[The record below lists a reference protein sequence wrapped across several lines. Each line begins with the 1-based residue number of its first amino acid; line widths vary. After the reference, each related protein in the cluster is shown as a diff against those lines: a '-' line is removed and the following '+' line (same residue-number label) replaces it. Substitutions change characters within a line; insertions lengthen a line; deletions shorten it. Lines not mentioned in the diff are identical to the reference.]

1 MNRNCHR
8 LVFSALHGRLVP
20 VCEGTRGRR
29 KGGGAARGAT
39 LAACLLMAVEAVSAA
54 GTLPGSTLPKPLGG
68 VLSPNDGGRASVS
81 GNTMTVSQILPKAI
95 FNWQQFNVSKDATVR
110 FVQPA
115 KTSVALN
122 RIFDANPTV
131 IQGRIDA
138 NGQVYLI
145 NSNGILFDRGAQINV
160 GGLVASALDIGDQT
174 FLDGF
179 ANITDGSPAF
189 AFTGDATAF
198 ERSLVRVEN
207 GASIKTSSG
216 GSVFMFAKKVENAG
230 RIETPQGQT
239 MLAAG
244 AKVYLAASDDP
255 LLRGFLVEVDPFLKR
270 NPARDPAEKPLGFDS
285 VPDSVVTNERS
296 AQGQGE
302 IIADRGNV
310 TLIGHAV
317 NQNGRVSATTSVNA
331 NGSVYLIARESTG
344 TQARPDG
351 SIRRFATITGTVTL
365 GSGSVTEILPVSGG
379 AASGASETS
388 VDSQGFNP
396 SQVLAYGEKILM
408 KSGSLIHA
416 PAGNV
421 SLLAREAGD
430 PSLAGIIPAKSTRSR
445 IVLADDSTIDVSGL
459 DNVELAMERNTVS
472 AGLFGVELADSPLQ
486 RSGVLSRKTVKF
498 DLRKGLPTIANVQG
512 AVDGIARGI
521 DERSTVG
528 GTVNVSSD
536 GALVVRE
543 GATVDV
549 SGGSLRYRDGYVEST
564 MLISDGRAFDIS
576 TASADRI
583 YSTIA
588 TAKRFEAGYV
598 EGRSAGTVNL
608 FARGMAVD
616 GTLLGGTL
624 TGPLQRNGGATGGK
638 LVIGNSASLGSTPDF
653 VVSDVVF
660 ADGFGSLDAG
670 FDAFPLTSSLGDRLA
685 VTRLSTQSLKS
696 GGFGSLA
703 VYANDT
709 ITIPESVDLSLAP
722 RTTVELTAHE
732 VDVAGNIRSAGGTV
746 ALIGQATI
754 EHATP
759 GKASIEVHSGTQ
771 VDLAGMWVND
781 VLAPGATDP
790 FSIKGGSFSAR
801 ALGTVEVGAGAAIDV
816 SGGGWL
822 KGSPQKPSR
831 SSGDAGSIRLQAAS
845 PAVNPNALVVA
856 PEDNPLRVAGDLFGF
871 ALGEAKGGK
880 LTLGTSRVVIGATAG
895 DDALGITSG
904 FFTRGGFADYSIVA
918 PNGIGI
924 APGTTIAPRRYSWLL
939 DGREA
944 NQPSGHLRDFAQRTL
959 LTPDLRQATHL
970 ALTADNVF
978 AGTVELGRGS
988 RIDADIGATVKVVAG
1003 HQLAVGGAISAPG
1016 GTIDLAIENATT
1028 GKPTE
1033 DPFGSN
1039 TDLAGFLPDQTIWL
1053 QQGAMLNA
1061 AGAAKITLDA
1071 NGDRKGVLFDGG
1083 TISLRATKGYVV
1095 AEQGSTIDVSGS
1107 SMEIDLRQIE
1117 GNDAVRS
1124 VPVTLF
1130 GDGGT
1135 ISISAREGAFV
1146 DAALKAA
1153 GGGGSA
1159 RGGRFELKLDRDN
1172 VFNAGVVDAFPYPN
1186 VDRRIVVTE
1195 DARGVPWNYR
1205 PGSDI
1210 PFSLFGT
1217 APVSSAKLRESGADE
1232 IALSSD
1238 SRIVFSGDVTL
1249 SARRSITL
1257 DAPVISV
1264 ASEPLLFLPGST
1276 GGGDARVAAPYVAIG
1291 NRNTLPRYQTSR
1303 QASGGAGRFTAEAD
1317 LLDLVGN
1324 LALQDIGRTR
1334 LVGRSDLRLSG
1345 VVTQDKDLV
1354 ADGSLRVA
1362 GTLDIQAGQL
1372 YPTTLTQFGISA
1384 APWSATGS
1392 ANAVAAQAAGGAGAA
1407 ESGMSLV
1414 RFARFGT
1421 PGSLPLSA
1429 GGKLEVTADRIE
1441 QGGVIRAPLGTIV
1454 LKANDSLDVQGGS
1467 ETSVTATG
1475 LTIPFGRTEN
1485 GLNWVYDIATGKPV
1499 QIEAPPE
1506 KRILLESETV
1516 AVAKGATIDL
1526 GGGGDLY
1533 GYEFVAGLGGSKDVL
1548 AATGTFAVMP
1558 GYSPAFAPFDPQYS
1572 TGYAGLKAGDQVTL
1586 SGGAGLPAGT
1596 YTLLPAHYAL
1606 LPGAYAVT
1614 PVSGYQDLL
1623 PGRAPAR
1630 KDGAAVVSGH
1640 LAVASLGQ
1648 REARSQGFLVEPKAT
1663 IRKRSEYRD
1672 EYANDFFVED
1682 AERNDSVAPRLPQDG
1697 GRLQFVAQVS
1707 RDLVGQILM
1716 SAAGSA
1722 KDALGGQLDIDAPGI
1737 FVSETARTS
1746 GGMMVLKP
1754 GMLSGLGA
1762 QSILLGGLR
1771 GEMVDGKQA
1780 IEVGADRVIVA
1791 GGGPELRAGEVLLV
1805 ARDDIVVGGG
1815 AVIRSATADS
1825 DVGKAADTYA
1835 VSGDAAVLRVA
1846 QGGQANIERSGFARE
1861 SGSILI
1867 GSGAALSG
1875 DAVLLDASKDID
1887 TQGALSLGAGAVG
1900 IAAGRMAF
1908 GDVPAGTDGLVV
1920 GQPLLGQLRQAKE
1933 LSFKSYSDLAFFGD
1947 VALGSALLEKL
1958 TIDAPALAGFGAGTT
1973 TLAAGTVVLQNS
1985 SGSAGNSVPR
1995 RNDATLV
2002 VSGRRRSGDSDS
2014 GDVVIGTGDLTIAGY
2029 GSTTLNADRTIT
2041 TEGDGSA
2048 RFSGSLA
2055 MDAGMV
2061 SAGTGTR
2068 HSILAAGTVEISR
2081 RTGATVQK
2089 PAGFGASL
2097 EIAGANIVQ
2106 EGTIDLPS
2114 GVLTLSAT
2122 GSGAGDGITLGT
2134 GSVTRATGYTK
2145 VFQANTPYEE
2155 VATADAGS
2163 IHLIAGLDGSGE
2175 ATHDIRIESGAT
2187 VDVSGAPAGG
2197 NAGTLD
2203 IVAPSGAV
2211 TIAGTIAGGAESK
2224 FEGGRLLIDAGS
2236 VGSLASIA
2244 GAATKGRFTGAFDLR
2259 ARAGDLVLGE
2269 GDTIRAGSVSMSAD
2283 AGDIDIAGRI
2293 DASGAA
2299 SGRIRLLAG
2308 GDLTLRGTGEGGRGG
2323 RLSASAFGGGEDG
2336 GSILLGS
2343 SDGEVNL
2350 EAGSTIALAGGSKGR
2365 GGSLIVRAAQI
2376 AGQGDVRIAHLE
2388 STVTGA
2394 REQVI
2399 EAVRVYDGIE
2409 SIAAGGSAGA
2419 VLGTDSVQ
2427 ADADAF
2433 MGNRDTILGRLGA
2446 TAGFILRPGVEVRAA
2461 GDLSLDSPWNL
2472 AALRPGGEAGYLSLR
2487 AAGNLLLR
2495 NTLNDGFAS
2504 EVRAADPDGT
2514 GLLLPSQ
2521 LLDDASWSYRL
2532 AGGADLAAADPVRTV
2547 PAAGAFGSGDVVVG
2561 AQAMVRTG
2569 TGTIEIAAGRDL
2581 RLESDFAGSGESAV
2595 IYTAGRPSALL
2606 ANFVDILSPE
2616 LGGYPG
2622 LSNYAHDG
2630 GSIDIR
2636 AGRDVIGAATPYL
2649 ASNWLWRLGN
2659 GVLDPQTGEYQAFL
2673 AGQPAWFPRPD
2684 KFRQNLGTL
2693 AGGDISIEAKRD
2705 VVDLSAMLP
2714 TTGRMNSLVP
2724 DASRLV
2730 VEGGGDLKV
2739 AAGRDIAGGQ
2749 FLVSRGT
2756 GQLTAGGDIADGSP
2770 WLTLTGESV
2779 RSAPVL
2785 LVGDAKMALSATGDV
2800 SVQQT
2805 FDPLILPV
2813 SQTFM
2818 DFLGDVK
2825 NSMFS
2830 YGTDSTLNLSSTTG
2844 SVVLRN
2850 DYDVLDAVTQSA
2862 MFDPLDTQS
2871 KFSSLATKNLLPP
2884 SMRASALNGDILL
2897 KGVKLFPSSQGQ
2909 FRMLAAGSILANG
2922 EIQMPDYEPRLL
2934 PNTVV
2939 PGPYLGG
2946 DSSSGGASFER
2957 IVSQSS
2963 FADIEHADTPL
2974 HLDDRL
2980 PVVLIAEEGD
2990 IIGNVPYSGVFPK
3003 AATIVAGRDVRNFHV
3018 QAQNLTADDT
3028 TSVVAGR
3035 DIVFDETRT
3044 PAGVIDTN
3052 VRSIEVG
3059 GPGRLE
3065 VSAGRNITLGNS
3077 AGIVTR
3083 GNVGNSALPDEGAS
3097 IAVTVG
3103 AAATLDASKFAK
3115 QWLDAGKSVNYLAQ
3129 LAEFMRAESGATS
3142 LTQAQAKA
3150 AFSSLDNDDQVRFAR
3165 SVLRLEFAKAYLQP
3179 KGAPGV
3185 KTSYRAEWLKFAAA
3199 QGGNPDAP
3207 DAELLDS
3214 FATIVLWNELKATGR
3229 DAQPDGATPGV
3240 YSRGYDALALLGY
3253 ADPFSYS
3260 GNLSLFLSQ
3269 IKTQRGGSI
3278 DIFAPGGL
3286 VNGGATNLPAGFNKG
3301 SGDLGIITERGGSIR
3316 ALVQNDFLVNSSR
3329 VFTLGGGDILI
3340 WSSKGNIDAGRGS
3353 RTAISAPP
3361 PVIRLVDGQF
3371 VVEYPGAAQ
3380 GSGIGVLLT
3389 QPGTVPGD
3397 VDLIAPVGEVNAGDA
3412 GIRSAG
3418 RINIAAQRVVGADV
3432 IQAGGGVSGVPAL
3445 APPAPPAP
3453 PPPPAAD
3460 KGAGG
3465 EESARALGG
3474 TSDKQKSV
3482 SSILTVEVLGVG
3494 GEEEDEEEKKRKR
3507 QAQ

>member
-29 KGGGAARGAT
+29 KGGGAVRGAT

-54 GTLPGSTLPKPLGG
+54 GTLPGGTLPKPLGG

-81 GNTMTVSQILPKAI
+81 GNTMTVNQILPKAI

-296 AQGQGE
+296 AEGQGE

-459 DNVELAMERNTVS
+459 ENVELAMERNTVS

-543 GATVDV
+543 GAIVDV
-549 SGGSLRYRDGYVEST
+549 SGGSLHYRDGYVEST

-583 YSTIA
+583 YSSIA

-653 VVSDVVF
+653 VVSDVVL
-660 ADGFGSLDAG
+660 ADGFGSLHAG
-670 FDAFPLTSSLGDRLA
+670 FDAFPLTSSLGDRLT
-685 VTRLSTQSLKS
+685 VTRLSTQPLKS

-703 VYANDT
+703 VYANDS
-709 ITIPESVDLSLAP
+709 ITIPETIDLSLAP

-746 ALIGQATI
+746 ALTGQATI

-759 GKASIEVHSGTQ
+759 GKASIEVRSGTQ
-771 VDLAGMWVND
+771 IDLAGMWVND
-781 VLAPGATDP
+781 VLAPGATDA
-790 FSIKGGSFSAR
+790 FSIRGGSFSAR

-845 PAVNPNALVVA
+845 PAVNPNALVGA
-856 PEDNPLRVAGDLFGF
+856 PEENPLRVAGDLFGF

-895 DDALGITSG
+895 DDALGVTPG

-918 PNGIGI
+918 PNGIEI

-944 NQPSGHLRDFAQRTL
+944 NQPSGHLRDFAQMTL

-978 AGTVELGRGS
+978 AGTVELGRDS

-1232 IALSSD
+1232 IALTSD

-1264 ASEPLLFLPGST
+1264 ASEPFLFLPGST
-1276 GGGDARVAAPYVAIG
+1276 GGGDARVAAPYVTIG

-1722 KDALGGQLDIDAPGI
+1722 KDALGGQLDINAPGI
-1737 FVSETARTS
+1737 FVSETARIA

-1985 SGSAGNSVPR
+1985 SGSAGNSLPR

-2029 GSTTLNADRTIT
+2029 GSTTLNADRTLT

-2048 RFSGSLA
+2048 RFSGNLA

-2089 PAGFGASL
+2089 PAGFGAAL

-2106 EGTIDLPS
+2106 DGTIDLPS
-2114 GVLTLSAT
+2114 GVLTLSST
-2122 GSGAGDGITLGT
+2122 GSGAGDGITLGA

-2419 VLGTDSVQ
+2419 VLGTDTVQ

-2446 TAGFILRPGVEVRAA
+2446 TSGFILRPGVEVRAA

-2495 NTLNDGFAS
+2495 NTLNDGFAA
-2504 EVRAADPDGT
+2504 EVRAAEDPNGS
-2514 GLLLPSQ
+2514 GLILPSQ

-2547 PAAGAFGSGDVVVG
+2547 PAAGASGSGDVVVG

-2569 TGTIEIAAGRDL
+2569 TGSIEIAAGRDL

-2595 IYTAGRPSALL
+2595 IYTAGRPSASL
-2606 ANFVDILSPE
+2606 ASFIDFLSPE

-2630 GSIDIR
+2630 GSIGIR

-2649 ASNWLWRLGN
+2649 VSNWLWRFGSTA
-2659 GVLDPQTGEYQAFL
+2659 LDPRTGEYPFF
-2673 AGQPAWFPRPD
+2673 GQPAWYPRPD
-2684 KFRQNLGTL
+2684 LFRQNIGAL
-2693 AGGDISIEAKRD
+2693 AGGSVTVNAGHD
-2705 VVDLSAMLP
+2705 VRDLSVMIP
-2714 TTGRMNSLVP
+2714 STGRMNSAKP
-2724 DASRLV
+2724 DASKLV
-2730 VEGGGDLKV
+2730 VEGGGDIRV
-2739 AAGRDIAGGQ
+2739 DAGGDIAGGQ
-2749 FLVSRGT
+2749 YLSSRGEVR
-2756 GQLTAGGDIADGSP
+2756 LSAAGGLVEGNSWNGTAPPAAAIILLSDASASVSAR
-2770 WLTLTGESV
+2770 ESV
-2779 RSAPVL
+2779 TIENVIDPFVLPMSIENEGLAGGQMSWFSPSANSRL
-2785 LVGDAKMALSATGDV
+2785 GVGALSGD
-2800 SVQQT
+2800 
-2805 FDPLILPV
+2805 L
-2813 SQTFM
+2813 
-2818 DFLGDVK
+2818 
-2825 NSMFS
+2825 
-2830 YGTDSTLNLSSTTG
+2830 
-2844 SVVLRN
+2844 VLRN
-2850 DYDVLDAVTQSA
+2850 AVEAIQNAASGA
-2862 MFDPLDTQS
+2862 LFDPIGNVAPELPLSTHPATVEATA
-2871 KFSSLATKNLLPP
+2871 FSGNLSLPRGLL
-2884 SMRASALNGDILL
+2884 LI
-2897 KGVKLFPSSQGQ
+2897 PSSSGNLVL
-2909 FRMLAAGSILANG
+2909 LAQKAISLGG
-2922 EIQMPDYEPRLL
+2922 TVQMPDFDSSQL
-2934 PNTVV
+2934 PSATL
-2939 PGPYLGG
+2939 PGPLLSGNSFITELYGG
-2946 DSSSGGASFER
+2946 TPYVAK
-2957 IVSQSS
+2957 
-2963 FADIEHADTPL
+2963 EHATTPL
-2974 HLDDRL
+2974 HLDDRS
-2980 PVVLIAEEGD
+2980 PVSIMTETGD
-2990 IIGNVPYSGVFPK
+2990 ISSTVPYSVVLPK
-3003 AATIVAGRDVRNFHV
+3003 AVRVVAGRDVANVHL
-3018 QAQNLTADDT
+3018 AGQNVADSDT
-3028 TSVVAGR
+3028 SSVVAGR

-3052 VRSIEVG
+3052 VRAIEVG

-3065 VSAGRNITLGNS
+3065 ISAGRNITLGNS

-3083 GNVGNSALPDEGAS
+3083 GNLGNPALTDEGAS

-3142 LTQAQAKA
+3142 LTQAQAKV

-3507 QAQ
+3507 PAQ